1 MPNKMAAANAWMMP
15 LCISIPGVRNLTI
28 GLQDQAYY

>member
-15 LCISIPGVRNLTI
+15 LCMVILSVRNLAI
-28 GLQDQAYY
+28 G